1 LVSSQVQKLS
11 WIMPIGTQPG
21 AAPDAGGHRQAQ
33 EVGADA
39 QAAGVVWQDRP
50 VDPAVPGV

>member
-1 LVSSQVQKLS
+1 
-11 WIMPIGTQPG
+11 MPTGTQLN
-21 AAPDAGGHRQAQ
+21 AALDAGGHRQAQ